1 MFQPGTRFACRS
13 GWLLCTPLS
22 STATTMPAPV
32 EVVQAVEAPILE
44 ICHSCGRIGSFV
56 TPVADKMRSTSAN
69 FTWGLRASALATAS
83 SFALAGNS
91 TTCTS
96 SPRTLPSDLPLWD
109 IRTPAKS
116 SSESPALG
124 ATRMRLFAQL
134 PHGERSIA
142 ADGNVAESR
151 VAACATFATGDAGDE
166 RRRDDE
172 AGKTEESR
180 LEYVGFHAAPFSQSK
195 HGWTAAW
202 MASSGCEDVQASN
215 SGVETSREHD
225 APRSNRTGSP
235 AVMGPIAL

>member
-32 EVVQAVEAPILE
+32 EVFQAVEAPILE
-44 ICHSCGRIGSFV
+44 ICHSCDRIGSFV
-56 TPVADKMRSTSAN
+56 VALADTMRSTSAN

-116 SSESPALG
+116 SSERPAFG

-142 ADGNVAESR
+142 ADGDVIGSGI
-151 VAACATFATGDAGDE
+151 AACATFALVTQATSAAATMRPGRRKNLCLNEWVSMLLLSANRNMAGLQHGLRLPDA
-166 RRRDDE
+166 
-172 AGKTEESR
+172 KTFR
-180 LEYVGFHAAPFSQSK
+180 PRI
-195 HGWTAAW
+195 
-202 MASSGCEDVQASN
+202 QASRPHA
-215 SGVETSREHD
+215 S
-225 APRSNRTGSP
+225 AMPRVPT
-235 AVMGPIAL
+235 